1 MPLILKAMRYLDYAA
16 TTPVLP
22 EVTDAMVSV
31 LRGDFGNPS
40 SVHAYGRAARELVED
55 ARDRVAGA
63 VGASPAEIV
72 FTGGGT
78 EADNL
83 AIKGAAHKLRGNGDH
98 IVTTAFEH
106 HAVLDSVE
114 WLGHNG
120 YQVTVLP
127 VGSDGLVDPEE
138 VAAAVRPSTLLVSVM
153 AVNNE
158 IGTAQPLAEI
168 VRAVKKVNPSTLV
181 HSDAVQMLGNLPVDL
196 HELGVDFAAFSAH
209 KLGGPKGVG
218 FLFARSHTPVEPLL
232 HGGGHEG
239 GLRSGTLN
247 VPGLAGLGVAAEIA
261 SKEVDHKIDRVGGLR
276 ARLWQGIEGTIDGVR
291 LNGHPSSRVPGTL
304 NVSFAGADG
313 ETLLLLFDAAG
324 IACSAGSACQSGAID
339 PSHVLLA
346 IGVPRAVAKGSV
358 RFSLGR
364 ESTEGDVVAVLDV
377 LPGIVERAR
386 TVG

>member
-1 MPLILKAMRYLDYAA
+1 MHYLDYAA

-22 EVTDAMVSV
+22 EVTEAMIGV

-40 SVHAYGRAARELVED
+40 SVHAYGRAAREIVED
-55 ARDRVAGA
+55 ARDRVATA
-63 VGASPAEIV
+63 IGASPAEIV

-83 AIKGAAHKLRGNGDH
+83 AIKGAAHKLRGNGNH
-98 IVTTAFEH
+98 LVTTSFEH
-106 HAVLDSVE
+106 HAVLDSIE

-120 YQVTVLP
+120 YEITVLEVQP
-127 VGSDGLVDPEE
+127 DGLVDPAA
-138 VAAAVRPSTLLVSVM
+138 VAAAVRPATLRVSVM

-158 IGTAQPLAEI
+158 IGTAQPLADI
-168 VRAVKKVNPSTLV
+168 VRAVKAVNPSTLV
-181 HSDAVQMLGNLPVDL
+181 HTDAVQMLGNLPVNV

-218 FLFARSHTPVEPLL
+218 ALYARSHAPLEPVL
-232 HGGGHEG
+232 HGGGHER
-239 GLRSGTLN
+239 GLRSGTYN
-247 VPGLAGLGVAAEIA
+247 VPGIAGFGIAAEIA
-261 SKEVDHKIDRVGGLR
+261 AKEVDHKIERVGGLR
-276 ARLWQGIEGTIDGVR
+276 TKLWKGIEASIEGAR
-291 LNGHPSSRVPGTL
+291 LNGHPTKRVPGTL
-304 NVSFAGADG
+304 NVSFSGADG
-313 ETLLLLFDAAG
+313 ETLLLLFDGAG

-346 IGVPRAVAKGSV
+346 IGVPRELAKGSV

-364 ESTEGDVVAVLDV
+364 ESTDEDGDVVLEV

-386 TVG
+386 KVG

>member
-1 MPLILKAMRYLDYAA
+1 MPFILRAMRYLDYAA

-22 EVTDAMVSV
+22 EVTDAMVGV

-40 SVHAYGRAARELVED
+40 SVHAYGRAAREIVED
-55 ARDRVAGA
+55 ARDRVASA
-63 VGASPAEIV
+63 IGASPAEIV

-83 AIKGAAHKLRGNGDH
+83 ALKGATRKLRGNGNH
-98 IVTTAFEH
+98 VITTAFEH
-106 HAVLDSVE
+106 HAVLDTVE
-114 WLGHNG
+114 WLGHNEFET
-120 YQVTVLP
+120 TVLP
-127 VGSDGLVDPEE
+127 VGPDGLVDPAA
-138 VAAAVRPSTLLVSVM
+138 VAAAVRPSTILVSIM

-158 IGTAQPLAEI
+158 IGTAQPLARI
-168 VRAVKKVNPSTLV
+168 VRAVKEANPSTLV
-181 HSDAVQMLGNLPVDL
+181 HSDAVQMLGNLAVNV
-196 HELGVDFAAFSAH
+196 HELGLDFAAFSAH
-209 KLGGPKGVG
+209 KFGGPKGVG
-218 FLFARSHTPVEPLL
+218 FLFARSHTPLEALL

-247 VPGLAGLGVAAEIA
+247 VPGLAGQGVAAEIA
-261 SKEVDHKIDRVGGLR
+261 AKEVDDKIERVGAMR
-276 ARLWQGIEGTIDGVR
+276 TRLWQGIEDSIERVR
-291 LNGHPSSRVPGTL
+291 LNGHPTERVPGTL
-304 NVSFAGADG
+304 NVSFEGADG

-346 IGVPRAVAKGSV
+346 IGVPREIAKGSV

-364 ESTEGDVVAVLDV
+364 DSTDEDVDTVLEV

-386 TVG
+386 KVG